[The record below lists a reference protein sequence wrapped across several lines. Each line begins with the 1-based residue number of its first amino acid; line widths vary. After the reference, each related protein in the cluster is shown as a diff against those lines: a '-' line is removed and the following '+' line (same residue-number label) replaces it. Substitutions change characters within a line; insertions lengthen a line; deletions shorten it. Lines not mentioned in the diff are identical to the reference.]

1 MSAPGAAAYFA
12 SASGVTPAQG
22 LYTAIVAGF
31 FIALLGVIFGIVIFI
46 MTRIY
51 DNDWG
56 ANGVFALFSIAFI
69 FMGGQFA
76 AMGLLGEYIGKIHLN
91 ARGRPQFFV
100 EKVTG
105 TEEK

>member
-1 MSAPGAAAYFA
+1 MLTFF
-12 SASGVTPAQG
+12 
-22 LYTAIVAGF
+22 GF